1 VKKLEQFSLEEI
13 GEEWLRE
20 LYKVVA
26 RRRGVMFRLI
36 DQSTRMLL
44 LGNAGG
50 AALVIG
56 FMTISANPEFMG
68 TSEIAEDP
76 AYHWVALTAL
86 VIFAVGILT
95 SAITTILVA
104 LVSVK
109 EAHGAETALKKF
121 VDGEMDRTQVLFF
134 VENQAFRVA
143 DFATASGVAA
153 GSAFLIGGIVSI
165 VLLMLFF

>member
-1 VKKLEQFSLEEI
+1 MKKLEQFSREEI

-36 DQSTRMLL
+36 DQSARMLL

-56 FMTISANPEFMG
+56 FMS
-68 TSEIAEDP
+68 TSSGSQDAP
-76 AYHWVALTAL
+76 FHWVALTAL
-86 VIFAVGILT
+86 VTFAVGILT

-109 EAHGAETALKKF
+109 EAHGAETALKNF
-121 VDGEMDRTQVLFF
+121 IDGQIDRTQVLFY
-134 VENQAFRVA
+134 VEHRSFRLA
-143 DFATASGVAA
+143 DFATASGVTS
-153 GSAFLIGGIVSI
+153 GVAFLTGGIISI